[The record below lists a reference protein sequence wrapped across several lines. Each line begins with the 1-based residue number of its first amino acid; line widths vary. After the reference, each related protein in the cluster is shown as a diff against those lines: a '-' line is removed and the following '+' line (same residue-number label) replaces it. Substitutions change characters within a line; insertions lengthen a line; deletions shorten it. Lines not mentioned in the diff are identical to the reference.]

1 MFIYYIKDGTAKQQ
15 KSFLMNL
22 SPPSFRDSPGYSSG
36 DFPGGRVDKSLP
48 ANVVVLGLIPCPGRF
63 YMPQISLARAPLTT
77 ESLL

>member
-1 MFIYYIKDGTAKQQ
+1 MELQSNK
-15 KSFLMNL
+15 NL
-22 SPPSFRDSPGYSSG
+22 FSWIFALPLSEIVPVTLQNEDKTW

-48 ANVVVLGLIPCPGRF
+48 ANVGVVGLIPRPGRF